1 MSSENVLSVINL
13 EKKYGKHH
21 VLKSVNLEIPQG
33 SIFGLVGRN
42 GAGKTTLMRVITG
55 LQRPT
60 SGEYKLWNASNSDKE
75 IMNERRRV
83 GAIIEKVGLY
93 KNLTAKDN
101 MLLQY
106 TILGIPSNDTWK
118 ELLTYVGLDPNSKK
132 KVGKYS
138 LGMRQRL
145 GIAVALIGN
154 PDFLVLDE
162 PINGL
167 DPQGII
173 EIREILFRLNKEKM
187 ITILISSHI
196 LEELSKLVTHIAFI
210 EDGRII
216 EQITTEE
223 LNKKYTKQAE
233 VKTKNVDELVRILD
247 DMNLNYSVIDNEK
260 VRIYGEYNLTELV
273 KEADLKGATILH
285 INDMNE
291 SLEAYFMNLIKTE
304 V

>member
-1 MSSENVLSVINL
+1 MSDNTVLKITNL
-13 EKKYGKHH
+13 EKNYGKHQI
-21 VLKSVNLEIPQG
+21 LKSVNLEIEKG
-33 SIFGLVGRN
+33 AIYGLVGKN

-55 LQRPT
+55 LQNPT
-60 SGEYKLWNASNSDKE
+60 NGAYELWGVPYTDKN
-75 IMNERRRV
+75 INTQRKRV
-83 GAIIEKVGLY
+83 GAIIENVGLY

-106 TILGIPSNDTWK
+106 ISTGNTATNEWR
-118 ELLTYVGLDPNSKK
+118 ELLNFVGLDPDSKK

-145 GIAVALIGN
+145 GIAVSLVGN

-173 EIREILFRLNKEKM
+173 EIREILLKLNKEKM

-210 EDGRII
+210 DDGRII
-216 EQITTEE
+216 EQITRDE
-223 LNKKYTKQAE
+223 LNSKYTKASN
-233 VKTKNVDELVRILD
+233 VTTTNVDALIKILD
-247 DMNLNYSVIDNEK
+247 EMDLNYKIGENK
-260 VRIYGEYNLTELV
+260 VVTIFGEYDLTDLV
-273 KEADLKGATILH
+273 VKAKNSDARITH
-285 INDMNE
+285 ISDTNE
-291 SLEAYFMNLIKTE
+291 SLEAYFMNLIKA
-304 V
+304 

>member
-1 MSSENVLSVINL
+1 MSEETVLKIKNL
-13 EKKYGKHH
+13 DKDYGKHQI
-21 VLKSVNLEIPQG
+21 LKSLNLEIPRG
-33 SIFGLVGRN
+33 SIYGLVGKN

-60 SGEYKLWNASNSDKE
+60 NGEYELWGVKYDDKSISNQRK
-75 IMNERRRV
+75 RV
-83 GAIIEKVGLY
+83 AAIIENVGLY

-101 MLLQY
+101 MILQY
-106 TILGIPSNDTWK
+106 TSLGNPSTNEWREILK
-118 ELLTYVGLDPNSKK
+118 FVGLDPDSKK

-145 GIAVALIGN
+145 GIALALVGN
-154 PDFLVLDE
+154 PDLLVLDE

-173 EIREILFRLNKEKM
+173 EIREILLKLNKERM

-210 EDGRII
+210 DDGRII
-216 EQITTEE
+216 EQITREE
-223 LNKKYTKQAE
+223 LNDKYSKASVVRTE
-233 VKTKNVDELVRILD
+233 NTDSLIRILD
-247 DMNLNYSVIDNEK
+247 DMKLNYK
-260 VRIYGEYNLTELV
+260 VEGNNKVTIYGEYDLTDLV
-273 KEADLKGATILH
+273 IKAKESNATISH
-285 INDMNE
+285 ISDTNE
-291 SLEAYFMNLIKTE
+291 SLEAYFMNLIK